1 MADSTIQDIITHAV
15 NNEADQV
22 KVSVY
27 DILQAKV
34 ADYLDDRTKFV
45 GKTMFKKPQEAEV
58 IAAAPKV
65 VSTEAKV
72 A

>member
-34 ADYLDDRTKFV
+34 ADYLDDRTKYV

-58 IAAAPKV
+58 IDAAPEV
-65 VSTEAKV
+65 VPTEAKV